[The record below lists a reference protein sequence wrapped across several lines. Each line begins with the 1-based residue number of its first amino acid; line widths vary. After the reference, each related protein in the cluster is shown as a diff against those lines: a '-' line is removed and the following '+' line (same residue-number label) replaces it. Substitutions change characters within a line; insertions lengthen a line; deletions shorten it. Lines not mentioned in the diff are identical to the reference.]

1 MRILY
6 GVQATGQ
13 GHISR
18 ARAIAQAFKQH
29 PDVDVTWL
37 FSGRPRERLF
47 DMEPFGDFQHRAGLT
62 FVTEAGRL
70 RYRKTIMANRYWQ
83 FIRDAQRL
91 DVTAYDLVVTD
102 YEPVTAWAGKL
113 KGQSVLGIGHQYA
126 FGKNTPVEGRSL
138 AQHAVMSLFAPVTRG
153 VGLHWSDFGD
163 NVLPPILDLPPA
175 APGGVQDHI
184 LVYLPFE
191 DQAVV
196 TRWLNGFSEHR
207 FLQYASTLP
216 NDEQGNVG
224 RRTANIA
231 GFKSDLAS
239 ARGVV
244 CNCGFELISECL
256 HWRKPVLTRPL
267 AKQMEQLSNGAAL
280 EALGYATVM
289 RQIDN
294 ELAERWLA
302 APPLAPILSFPN
314 VSAALA
320 SWLADGAK
328 TPVATLGEALW
339 RESAAV

>member
-18 ARAIAQAFKQH
+18 ARAMAHALKQH

-47 DMEPFGDFQHRAGLT
+47 DMEPFGDFQHYAGLT

-83 FIRDAQRL
+83 FIRDVWQL
-91 DVTAYDLVVTD
+91 DVKAYDLVVTD

-175 APGGVQDHI
+175 PPTVAQDHI

-191 DQAVV
+191 DQSVV
-196 TRWLNGFSEHR
+196 TEWLNGFQDHE
-207 FLQYASTLP
+207 FVQYSADLT
-216 NDEQGNVG
+216 NDQQGNVT
-224 RRTANIA
+224 RRKASFER
-231 GFKSDLAS
+231 FKSDLAGS
-239 ARGVV
+239 SGVI
-244 CNCGFELISECL
+244 CNSGFELISECL
-256 HWRKPVLTRPL
+256 QWRKPVLTRPL
-267 AKQMEQLSNGAAL
+267 ARQMEQLSNAAAL
-280 EALGYATVM
+280 EQLGYATTM
-289 RQIDN
+289 GDLDSDI
-294 ELAERWLA
+294 ASRWLDNLPS
-302 APPLAPILSFPN
+302 APKVRFPDVSRSLAD
-314 VSAALA
+314 
-320 SWLADGAK
+320 WLAHGAEK
-328 TPVATLGEALW
+328 PISHLSKELW
-339 RESAAV
+339 MQE

>member
-1 MRILY
+1 M
-6 GVQATGQ
+6 
-13 GHISR
+13 
-18 ARAIAQAFKQH
+18 AQAFKQH

-83 FIRDAQRL
+83 FIRDVQRL

-196 TRWLNGFSEHR
+196 TQWLNGFSEHR

-294 ELAERWLA
+294 ELAARWLA
-302 APPLAPILSFPN
+302 APPVAPVLSFPN